1 MFYLQTA
8 LEDIAKFNRDYN
20 QLRRNAVFAHLQS
33 ITTIE
38 EFNNYYRSVEQR
50 FMSALD
56 DYNQVM
62 YIFRAYDFDDEE
74 NRFNVRMD
82 MIQAQ
87 HRIQTCQADL
97 KEMALLFAL
106 NHHERRAG
114 FELNPNDYEY
124 TVDSLNVSVD

>member
-8 LEDIAKFNRDYN
+8 LEDIAKLDKQYYE
-20 QLRRNAVFAHLQS
+20 LRRGSLYPHLQD
-33 ITTIE
+33 ITTNE
-38 EFNNYYRSVEQR
+38 EFCHYYRSVEQR

-62 YIFRAYDFDDEE
+62 YIFRAFDFDDEE

-87 HRIQTCQADL
+87 HRIQTCQAEL
-97 KEMALLFAL
+97 KEMACLFAL
-106 NHHERRAG
+106 NHHELRRG

-124 TVDSLNVSVD
+124 TVG